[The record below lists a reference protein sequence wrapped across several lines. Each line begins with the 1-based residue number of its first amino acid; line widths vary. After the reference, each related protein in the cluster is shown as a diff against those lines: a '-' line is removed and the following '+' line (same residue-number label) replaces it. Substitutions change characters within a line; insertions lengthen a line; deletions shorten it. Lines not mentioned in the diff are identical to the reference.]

1 MCLLYIVHLTRR
13 PVSLRESSGARPN
26 SVVEIRDIHGLG
38 PHASLSSHHESL
50 LLGDISEL
58 ERLVLVDLRPGLV
71 EMVKVGHGIRND
83 GSVSVRDDALHGFLV
98 QPRLDDGVL
107 VQLGAE
113 VVPDLLPVDSV
124 ALLLLQESVH
134 LVHEVSVCI
143 AVSEVVSLHPAH
155 NVVGVLPATGVDLVA
170 SHVIVVIKENA
181 LSLLVS
187 RPLSEHAVDQLP
199 RLVRSGVKRL
209 QAVIARTHLGISSAP
224 RSLVS
229 GDVHLRN
236 HADSTHASVLHDLL
250 QIHDGVSLHGG
261 VGTLPP
267 LGERQRLGGI
277 GLRIGDVPVKDIQL
291 GVGHRVDQLLDGG
304 KRLVVA
310 SRIHKNTTVV
320 ETRSIDDLPRRVL
333 DNVGRGDRV
342 VNNEL
347 RNGLES
353 VHRSKGVLGVDRY
366 IRTVIGND
374 NLVGLVRFHLKLR
387 LSLVHFNVDVAD
399 TRLDYG
405 GLTVEDDIHVSLERL
420 NQFVRLLRSEEAE
433 MLSVDRHRRLS
444 VGVFLRKRPDV
455 GHVAAGSN
463 NKENC
468 KPGQCTHTRKVI
480 MKKTQRWIP

>member
-1 MCLLYIVHLTRR
+1 M
-13 PVSLRESSGARPN
+13 
-26 SVVEIRDIHGLG
+26 
-38 PHASLSSHHESL
+38 
-50 LLGDISEL
+50 
-58 ERLVLVDLRPGLV
+58 
-71 EMVKVGHGIRND
+71 
-83 GSVSVRDDALHGFLV
+83 
-98 QPRLDDGVL
+98 
-107 VQLGAE
+107 
-113 VVPDLLPVDSV
+113 
-124 ALLLLQESVH
+124 
-134 LVHEVSVCI
+134 
-143 AVSEVVSLHPAH
+143 
-155 NVVGVLPATGVDLVA
+155 
-170 SHVIVVIKENA
+170 
-181 LSLLVS
+181 
-187 RPLSEHAVDQLP
+187 
-199 RLVRSGVKRL
+199 
-209 QAVIARTHLGISSAP
+209 
-224 RSLVS
+224 
-229 GDVHLRN
+229 
-236 HADSTHASVLHDLL
+236 
-250 QIHDGVSLHGG
+250 
-261 VGTLPP
+261 
-267 LGERQRLGGI
+267 
-277 GLRIGDVPVKDIQL
+277 KDIQL

-333 DNVGRGDRV
+333 DNVGRSDRV

-433 MLSVDRHRRLS
+433 MLSVDRYRRLS
-444 VGVFLRKRPDV
+444 VGIFLRKRPDV